1 MEIINPIYRLMNFN
15 QPKNKMNPINQ
26 NMQSLSQINQNLNPN
41 SMNINNRVY
50 NSNINNINN
59 SLFNNSTQNINSPN
73 NLMNNNN
80 SITNI
85 NPNFMNMNT
94 MNNMNMNNNM
104 NMLNNNMKFNNGYTF
119 NNNPI
124 RMNPMLLNSNSM
136 INNNIMCS
144 PFFNNNNNMMMPQT
158 FFCNNFF
165 QAMNNMPLQYPY
177 PFLNNTINHN
187 SFNFIGSNGLNN
199 NINHNDNN
207 NQNENN
213 NGNENYEPLYLNLEN
228 SLFLNDYYLEPHG
241 EFNKEEYIKLKKQFV
256 KELDVYQYKNKDKFD
271 SSLIEDECSI
281 CLSKYKITDMLKIL
295 PCKHGFH
302 KKCIKKWLS
311 RDEHNSCPLCN
322 LDIKAEVNKR
332 KTDLEKHIYDAEH
345 ENE

>member
-144 PFFNNNNNMMMPQT
+144 PFFNNNNMMMPQP

-187 SFNFIGSNGLNN
+187 SFNFIGSDGLND

-302 KKCIKKWLS
+302 KKCINKWLS
-311 RDEHNSCPLCN
+311 DEQHNKCPLCN